1 MSGVALFG
9 LKYSSLL
16 QFDISSR
23 NDKIVKHNLST
34 LYDISKIPSDT
45 YMRQHLDEVEA
56 ELLQKSLNKI
66 ISFKFTSDLP
76 LNYTNIAV
84 LIF

>member
-1 MSGVALFG
+1 
-9 LKYSSLL
+9 
-16 QFDISSR
+16 
-23 NDKIVKHNLST
+23 
-34 LYDISKIPSDT
+34 
-45 YMRQHLDEVEA
+45 MRQHLDEVEA